1 MNENVMK
8 NNGKAGM
15 IFGIVFVM
23 AALAL
28 SVLTSIY

>member
-15 IFGIVFVM
+15 IFGIVLAMSAV
-23 AALAL
+23 AL
-28 SVLTSIY
+28 SLMTMVY